1 MILVG
6 VAGRIFRILP
16 QRGFLPN
23 KLQIRRVRMNRLR
36 GGTKGKRNKKR
47 VKLTTINNLSI
58 KLKKKL
64 VKIEQD
70 DLRPVVKRK
79 P

>member
-1 MILVG
+1 
-6 VAGRIFRILP
+6 
-16 QRGFLPN
+16 
-23 KLQIRRVRMNRLR
+23 MNRLR

-47 VKLTTINNLSI
+47 VKLTTINNLPI